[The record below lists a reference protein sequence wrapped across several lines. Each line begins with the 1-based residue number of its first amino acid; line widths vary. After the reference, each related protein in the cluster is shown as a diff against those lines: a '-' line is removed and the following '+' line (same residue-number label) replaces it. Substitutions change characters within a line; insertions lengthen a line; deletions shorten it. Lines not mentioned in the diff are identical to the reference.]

1 MKFRY
6 VELENIFA
14 YDRKVRV
21 DLGATTREKNV
32 VLIWGRNGM
41 GKTSFLNALKLL
53 FLGVDYKPVRTIGF
67 PPFAIQHRQ
76 YVLGDGGRWSGV
88 INTRARHR
96 ALSGGVPVTASI
108 SAQWEVAD
116 GRIVTAT
123 RSWTTTPAGYQET
136 LVVVDGE
143 VRLTGDAATDR
154 LEDFVPREFV
164 GFFFFDGEDIKRLA
178 ESEGIEQG
186 NFDRLLRITFIAE
199 LATQVRRIATER
211 GRSALSEKLR
221 EEIRQSEDALA
232 RADRLREDANREL
245 DKVNA
250 LLGVDDAE
258 LRRLTLRRE
267 NLSGG
272 ASEAQRTSLEE
283 RLQNLRASLLLEE
296 SRIIERA
303 PADAPV
309 LANLNLV
316 RAAERHLSERLA
328 AAGEGER
335 KLVRR
340 ISDDLPAWL
349 EQSPVPL
356 EPDDR
361 VRLSDDLS
369 GRINALAPPAIATG
383 LFGGLD
389 AVHAQRMYEDLQRW
403 VAAGDDL
410 RSAQLSQLTQVRR
423 LRREIAETRES
434 LIALEVGSQ
443 SNLEQYRALTQS
455 IERLDTQVSS
465 YHQKI
470 GQQNAK
476 LEEADE
482 LERVHRPQLLKL
494 RQQEEAELRNQAEA
508 QFVLRLSAALSDLR
522 ESLRSTLR
530 SRLEETLNMRFK
542 LLLEGNQVVERIEID
557 ESYTMTFY
565 NHLGDKVGRSSLSSG
580 MKQLAATALLWAMK
594 DTSGVQMPVV
604 IDTPLGRI
612 DRANQNNMLL
622 NYYPELSDQVI
633 VLPTDA
639 EIDQDKFET
648 LKSRIACQ
656 YRIDNP
662 FGDGADITPGLTL
675 LRTAGNG

>member
-21 DLGATTREKNV
+21 DLAGTTREKNV

-41 GKTSFLNALKLL
+41 GKTSFLNSLKLL

-67 PPFAIQHRQ
+67 PPYALQQRQ

-88 INTRARHR
+88 VNTRARHR
-96 ALSGGVPVTASI
+96 AVTAGIPVTASVA
-108 SAQWEVAD
+108 AQWEVTD

-123 RSWTTTPAGYQET
+123 RSWTTTAAGYQEALSVT
-136 LVVVDGE
+136 DGE
-143 VRLTGDAATDR
+143 VRLTGDAAVAR

-178 ESEGIEQG
+178 EMEGIEQS
-186 NFDRLLRITFIAE
+186 NFDRLLRITFVAE
-199 LATQVRRIATER
+199 LAAEVRRIATER

-221 EEIRQSEDALA
+221 EQIRESEDALG
-232 RADRLREDANREL
+232 RATRLREDAAREL
-245 DKVNA
+245 EKLST
-250 LLGVDDAE
+250 LLGIDEAE
-258 LRRLTLRRE
+258 LRRMSLRRE

-272 ASEAQRTSLEE
+272 ASEAQRTGLEE
-283 RLQNLRASLLLEE
+283 RLQQLRASLSLEE

-316 RAAERHLSERLA
+316 RAAERHLAERLA
-328 AAGEGER
+328 SPGEGER
-335 KLVRR
+335 RLVRR
-340 ISDDLPAWL
+340 ISDSLPAWL
-349 EQSPVPL
+349 EESPVSLDP
-356 EPDDR
+356 EDR
-361 VRLSDDLS
+361 TRLGDDLS
-369 GRINALAPPAIATG
+369 GRINSLAPPAAAVG

-389 AVHAQRMYEDLQRW
+389 AIQAQRMYEDLQRW
-403 VAAGDDL
+403 VAAGEDL

-423 LRREIAETRES
+423 HRREIAETEEA
-434 LIALEVGSQ
+434 LITLEVGSQ
-443 SNLEQYRALTQS
+443 ANLEQYRALTQS
-455 IERLDTQVSS
+455 IERLDGQVKG

-476 LEEADE
+476 IEEADD
-482 LERVHRPQLLKL
+482 LERVHGQRLAEL
-494 RQQEEAELRNQAEA
+494 RQQEEAELRTQAEA
-508 QFVLRLSAALSDLR
+508 QFVLRLSAALGDLR
-522 ESLRSTLR
+522 EGLRSTLR
-530 SRLEETLNMRFK
+530 SRLQEALNGRFR
-542 LLLEGNQVVERIEID
+542 LLLKDNDVVERIEID

-565 NHLGDKVGRSSLSSG
+565 NRLGKVGRSSLSSG
-580 MKQLAATALLWAMK
+580 LKQLAATALLWAMK

-639 EIDQDKFET
+639 EIDQDKFDT
-648 LKSRIACQ
+648 LEPRIACQ

-662 FGDGADITPGLTL
+662 FGDGADIAPGVSL
-675 LRTAGNG
+675 LPSVRHG